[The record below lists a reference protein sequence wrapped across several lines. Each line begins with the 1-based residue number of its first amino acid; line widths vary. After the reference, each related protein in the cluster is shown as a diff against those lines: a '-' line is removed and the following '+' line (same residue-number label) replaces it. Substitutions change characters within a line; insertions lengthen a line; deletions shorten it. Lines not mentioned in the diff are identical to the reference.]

1 MELRAHPASF
11 CGGGVNSRLRQIAA
25 LDRVIHEPAR
35 LMIAAMLYL
44 VDEADFLYLQ
54 AQTDLTKGN
63 LSSHLAKLEE
73 AGYVEIEKTY
83 RAKIP
88 MTVCRLTKKG
98 RATFRAY
105 QAGLRGALFSPAT
118 LNRAARSESGAG

>member
-1 MELRAHPASF
+1 M
-11 CGGGVNSRLRQIAA
+11 NSRLRQIAD

-35 LMIAAMLYL
+35 LMIVAMLYL
-44 VDEADFLYLQ
+44 VNEADFLYLQ

-83 RAKIP
+83 RGKIP

-98 RATFRAY
+98 RASFKAY
-105 QAGLRGALFSPAT
+105 EAALRGALF
-118 LNRAARSESGAG
+118 